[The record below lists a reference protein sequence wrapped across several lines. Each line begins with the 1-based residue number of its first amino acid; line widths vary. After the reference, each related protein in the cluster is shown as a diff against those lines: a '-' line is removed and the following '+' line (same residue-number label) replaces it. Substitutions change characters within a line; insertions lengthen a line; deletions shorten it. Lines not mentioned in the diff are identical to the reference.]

1 MGVLLAAIDHN
12 MHLFHKPKQS
22 KRGRIVATG
31 NYSKELNVHGEV
43 VKEEKDYRYFQYMSA
58 RMFKTRADFQGIVSS
73 KIPNTLL
80 EFPNN

>member
-58 RMFKTRADFQGIVSS
+58 RMFKTRADFPRNCFIKDTKYIVGIS
-73 KIPNTLL
+73 K
-80 EFPNN
+80 